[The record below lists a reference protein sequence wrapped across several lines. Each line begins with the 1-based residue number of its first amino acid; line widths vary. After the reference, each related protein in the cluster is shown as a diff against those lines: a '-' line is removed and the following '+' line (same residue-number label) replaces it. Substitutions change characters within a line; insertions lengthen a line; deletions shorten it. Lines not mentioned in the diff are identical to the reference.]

1 MNYRDAEKLE
11 IYERKYSLEY
21 IDHLFVDKRI
31 WFPVG
36 VARPRTTM
44 ERALGQLLDAIWM
57 GIPLPPIYVSEQQNG
72 DLLVLEENDNLW
84 KLLWFLEGRYAVDF
98 WLENEHITDCTM
110 KMLQSDEPKL
120 ARKLYDTVVSF
131 QIIDYRTPKYLHMS
145 VGKFV
150 AHWSITRE
158 QAIREIMYDSYG
170 IDLLYE
176 LSNDMQIALGRERV
190 HSRTSDLVNRYRI
203 LYMIMNWFVYTG
215 LWRDDIEMQE
225 QCVLEETIE
234 SIDWQKRRVDDL
246 LNVTRYF
253 SEYISCFLNESS
265 RRVSRNLKKIIQDK
279 YLGLFVCFMDMAQM
293 HHASNEYVDQL
304 LFERGLFYDICM
316 DLERHQLTK
325 HSIEFAIEKWE
336 REL

>member
-1 MNYRDAEKLE
+1 MNYRDADKLE

-31 WFPVG
+31 CFPVG

-44 ERALGQLLDAIWM
+44 ERELGQLLDAIWM
-57 GIPLPPIYVSEQQNG
+57 GIPLPAIYVSEQQNG

-98 WLENEHITDCTM
+98 WIENQHITDCTV

-120 ARKLYDTVVSF
+120 ARRLYDTVVSF

-150 AHWSITRE
+150 THWSITRE
-158 QAIREIMYDSYG
+158 QAIREAMYDPYAIS
-170 IDLLYE
+170 LLNAI
-176 LSNDMQIALGRERV
+176 SKNVKHALGKNYI
-190 HSRTSDLVNRYRI
+190 HSSSYLVRRYRTLYI
-203 LYMIMNWFVYTG
+203 LMIWFVYTD

-225 QCVLEETIE
+225 QLVLEETIE
-234 SIDWQKRRVDDL
+234 AMDRQQLRVDDL
-246 LNVTRYF
+246 LDMLEYF
-253 SEYISCFLNESS
+253 SDYISYFLRESTHRIS
-265 RRVSRNLKKIIQDK
+265 RSLKKSIQDK
-279 YLGLFVCFMDMAQM
+279 YLGLFACLMDMA
-293 HHASNEYVDQL
+293 HRRKVKGEYVDQL
-304 LFERGLFYDICM
+304 LFERGVFYDICM

-325 HSIEFAIEKWE
+325 HSIEFAIQKWE

>member
-31 WFPVG
+31 CFPAGIVRSK
-36 VARPRTTM
+36 VIM
-44 ERALGQLLDAIWM
+44 EKELGQLLDAIWM

-98 WLENEHITDCTM
+98 WIENQHITDCTV

-120 ARKLYDTVVSF
+120 ARRLYDTVVSF

-150 AHWSITRE
+150 THWSITRE

-170 IDLLYE
+170 IDLLHE
-176 LSNDMQIALGRERV
+176 LSNDMQIVLGREHIHTRI
-190 HSRTSDLVNRYRI
+190 SNLVNRYRI

-225 QCVLEETIE
+225 QLVLEETIE
-234 SIDWQKRRVDDL
+234 AMHRQQLRVDDL
-246 LNVTRYF
+246 LDMLEYF
-253 SEYISCFLNESS
+253 SDYISYFLSESTHRIS
-265 RRVSRNLKKIIQDK
+265 RSLKKSIQDK
-279 YLGLFVCFMDMAQM
+279 YLGLFACLMDMA
-293 HHASNEYVDQL
+293 HRRKVKREYVDQL
-304 LFERGLFYDICM
+304 LFERGVFYDICM
-316 DLERHQLTK
+316 ELERHQLTNY
-325 HSIEFAIEKWE
+325 SIELAIQKWE